1 MTGLGDKFEDADV
14 GGERVASSATTSGI
28 VIKQHPDDPH
38 SDFKVT
44 EGYRS
49 YVVWLLFVVYVFNFV
64 DRQILSIV
72 MEPIKQELSL
82 HDWQLGVLSGLAF
95 AVLYSTLGIP
105 IARMADHK
113 SRVSIIT
120 WSMIVWSSFTAVTG
134 FAGSFWHVLFARVGV
149 GIGEAGCSP
158 PAYSLISDY
167 FEPKKRA
174 TALSI
179 YSMGVYGGGALGFL
193 VGGYVAQE
201 YGWRMAFMVVGAP
214 GILLA
219 MLVKATLREPPR
231 GFADGVQRVA
241 EPPPFKKVL
250 TDLWGKSSFRHLSF
264 AAGLHAFVSYGV
276 GTFYAPFLSRTHGMA
291 LAEAGRWLSLVVAV
305 GGFLGTY
312 YGGWISDRL
321 YAKKPD
327 VRYYIWVPAIT
338 LLLNVPFGLIVYGID
353 GKMAVV
359 WSLIPYIALSA
370 AYLAPSIATTHRL
383 VGLRERAVAGA
394 VLLLVLNLIGLGL
407 GPMFTGFVS
416 DLLRS
421 RFMEQGVADAQAT
434 ADGLRWSIRITVL
447 INAWA
452 ALHYWLAGKT
462 LIEDIAEGTRAR
474 GEVAAALEAELAA
487 RKA

>member
-1 MTGLGDKFEDADV
+1 MNGAIGDKARDV
-14 GGERVASSATTSGI
+14 SAAAEPASHSASTSGI
-28 VIKQHPDDPH
+28 VTKPSATPANADF
-38 SDFKVT
+38 SDFKVSD
-44 EGYRS
+44 GYRN
-49 YVVWLLFVVYVFNFV
+49 YVVWLLFFVYVFNFV

-95 AVLYSTLGIP
+95 AFLYSTLGIP

-113 SRVSIIT
+113 SRVNIIT
-120 WSMIVWSSFTAVTG
+120 WSMVVWSSFTAITG
-134 FAGSFWHVLFARVGV
+134 LAGSFWHVLFARVGV

-179 YSMGVYGGGALGFL
+179 YSMGVYGGGAVGLL
-193 VGGYVAQE
+193 VGGYVAQH
-201 YGWRMAFMVVGAP
+201 YGWRTAFWVCGAP

-219 MLVKATLREPPR
+219 LVVKATLREPPR
-231 GFADGVQRVA
+231 GFSDGVQRVA
-241 EPPPFKKVL
+241 EPPPFGKVL
-250 TDLWGKSSFRHLSF
+250 TDLWSKRSFRHLSF

-291 LAEAGRWLSLVVAV
+291 LAEAGRWLALVVAI

-312 YGGWISDRL
+312 YGGWVSDRM

-327 VRYYIWVPAIT
+327 PRHYLTVPAIT
-338 LLLNVPFGLIVYGID
+338 LVLNVPFGLLVYGLD
-353 GKMAVV
+353 SKMAVIWTLV
-359 WSLIPYIALSA
+359 PYIALSA

-383 VGLRERAVAGA
+383 VGLRERAVASA

-407 GPMFTGFVS
+407 GPLFTGFMS
-416 DLLRS
+416 DVLRDH
-421 RFMEQGVADAQAT
+421 FMGQGVEDKVAT
-434 ADGLRWSIRITVL
+434 ADGLRWAIRVTVL
-447 INAWA
+447 INAWS
-452 ALHYWLAGKT
+452 ALHYFWAGKT
-462 LIEDIAEGTRAR
+462 LNEDIAIGARAR
-474 GEVAAALEAELAA
+474 GELAAA
-487 RKA
+487 

>member
-1 MTGLGDKFEDADV
+1 MSSLP
-14 GGERVASSATTSGI
+14 GEQNVDGRKPVSGVSTSGI
-28 VIKQHPDDPH
+28 VTKEAAAAADDSQPE
-38 SDFKVT
+38 FKVS

-72 MEPIKQELSL
+72 MEPIKKELGL

-95 AVLYSTLGIP
+95 AFLYSTLGIP
-105 IARMADHK
+105 IARMADYK
-113 SRVSIIT
+113 SRVNIIL
-120 WSMIVWSSFTAVTG
+120 WSLVIWSSFTAVTG
-134 FAGSFWHVLFARVGV
+134 LARSFWHVLFARVGV

-193 VGGYVAQE
+193 VGGFVAQE
-201 YGWRMAFMVVGAP
+201 HGWRMAFYVVGLP

-219 MLVKATLREPPR
+219 LLVKLTLREPPR
-231 GFADGVQRVA
+231 GFSDGVKKVA

-250 TDLWGKSSFRHLSF
+250 TDLWGKPSFRHLSF

-291 LAEAGRWLSLVVAV
+291 LAEAGRWLALVVAV

-312 YGGWISDRL
+312 YGGWFSDRL

-327 VRYYIWVPAIT
+327 PRYYILVPAVT
-338 LLLNVPFGLIVYGID
+338 LVLNVPFGLLVYGLED
-353 GKMAVV
+353 KMNVI

-407 GPMFTGFVS
+407 GPMFTGLLS
-416 DLLRS
+416 DKLNAY
-421 RFMEQGVADAQAT
+421 FAGQGMDATLAT
-434 ADGLRWSIRITVL
+434 AEGLRWAIRITVL

-452 ALHYWLAGKT
+452 ALHYWLAGRT
-462 LIEDIAEGTRAR
+462 LERDIAQGARAR
-474 GEVAAALEAELAA
+474 GELAAA
-487 RKA
+487 

>member
-1 MTGLGDKFEDADV
+1 MSSLSGDKVSDTDASS
-14 GGERVASSATTSGI
+14 EQVASSATTSGI
-28 VIKQHPDDPH
+28 TLKQTAANEEFA
-38 SDFKVT
+38 SFKVT
-44 EGYRS
+44 DGYRN

-72 MEPIKQELSL
+72 MEPIKKELGL

-105 IARMADHK
+105 IARMADRK

-120 WSMIVWSSFTAVTG
+120 WSLVVWSSFTAVTG
-134 FAGSFWHVLFARVGV
+134 FAGTFWHVLFARVGV

-193 VGGYVAQE
+193 IGGYVAQE
-201 YGWRMAFMVVGAP
+201 YGWRTAFYVVGLP

-219 MLVKATLREPPR
+219 LVVKATLREPPR
-231 GFADGVQRVA
+231 GFSEGVQKVA
-241 EPPPFKKVL
+241 EPPPFKRVL
-250 TDLWGKSSFRHLSF
+250 TDLWSKRSFRHLSF

-338 LLLNVPFGLIVYGID
+338 LMLNVPFGLLVYGID

-416 DLLRS
+416 DALRAH
-421 RFMEQGVADAQAT
+421 FLEQGITDATAT

-462 LIEDIAEGTRAR
+462 LIQDIAEGARAR
-474 GEVAAALEAELAA
+474 GEVPAVV
-487 RKA
+487 